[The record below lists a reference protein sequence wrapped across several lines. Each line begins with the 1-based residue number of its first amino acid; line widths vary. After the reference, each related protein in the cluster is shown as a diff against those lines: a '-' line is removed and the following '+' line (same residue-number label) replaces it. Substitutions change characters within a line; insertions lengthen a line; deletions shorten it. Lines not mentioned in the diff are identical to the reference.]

1 MKRSIA
7 WVRLSTYLGCSLI
20 GVTMTYRLLLI
31 YLNFIIQIPGLMVVL
46 DSIMLWALLGGNI
59 ILNFGLFGLW
69 KYTPP
74 LLDINEFDYT
84 LLRKILVCGLFVIIS
99 IFITILFP
107 PVTSIRLESQWI
119 FEVLISLIWFIYYLF
134 ISIWIFLFWRFVDKN
149 NSFDIFK
156 SKRIFFHVLLGVT
169 IASLWF
175 ISSIGV
181 ILFHTHLLS
190 IEVIFV
196 LYEVILVFFLSFQS
210 YYFFKSTRFSFLLF
224 G

>member
-31 YLNFIIQIPGLMVVL
+31 YLYFIIQIPGLMVVL

-59 ILNFGLFGLW
+59 ILNLGLFGLW
-69 KYTPP
+69 KYNPP
-74 LLDINEFDYT
+74 LLDFNEFDYT

-99 IFITILFP
+99 IFFTILFP
-107 PVTSIRLESQWI
+107 PLTSVKLESQWI
-119 FEVLISLIWFIYYLF
+119 FEVLISLVWFIYYLF

-149 NSFDIFK
+149 KTFDIFK
-156 SKRIFFHVLLGVT
+156 SKRIFSHVLLGVT
-169 IASLWF
+169 IAILWF

-181 ILFHTHLLS
+181 IFFQTHMLNND
-190 IEVIFV
+190 IIFV
-196 LYEVILVFFLSFQS
+196 LYEVILVFFLVFQS
-210 YYFFKSTRFSFLLF
+210 YYFLKSTRFSFLLF